1 MVAQFAFTMPPLI
14 LWFLDGRAFVICA
27 VVCLLGFVWMA
38 AGVRLLGLR
47 RALVWVAL
55 AGLVVPV
62 TSTPIMWPLQI
73 APFAV
78 ALAGLIVVWRKAA
91 ARRTVRV
98 WGLVGV
104 LAVGVALF
112 AELRWWPRA
121 TITGAEN
128 GVVVIG
134 DSLSAGIGGAE
145 TVWPRQLAERAR
157 LDVVSVAFPGARIAD
172 WRRQLARADVGG
184 RVVVVLL
191 GGNDMLGRGSAEAFH
206 DELEALVLAV
216 RERGGRPLLIEFPV
230 LPARG
235 GFGHAMRAVAAKHD
249 VPLLHRR
256 FLAAVLQAPGATVD
270 GLHLSE
276 SGHRAMARTIM
287 LSLTSLSESPA
298 PGEE

>member
-1 MVAQFAFTMPPLI
+1 MPPLV
-14 LWFLDGRAFVICA
+14 LWLLDGRAFVACA
-27 VVCLLGFVWMA
+27 VVCLLGFVWMT
-38 AGVRLLGLR
+38 AGVRLRGLR
-47 RALVWVAL
+47 RVLVWVAL

-62 TSTPIMWPLQI
+62 TSTPIAWPLQI

-121 TITGAEN
+121 TISGAEN

-134 DSLSAGIGGAE
+134 DSLSAGIGGRE
-145 TVWPRQLAERAR
+145 TVWPRQLSERTGYK
-157 LDVVSVAFPGARIAD
+157 VVSVAFPGARIKD
-172 WRRQLARADVGG
+172 WRRQLPRASVDGC
-184 RVVVVLL
+184 VVVILL
-191 GGNDMLGRGSAEAFH
+191 GGNDMLGRGSAEEFGG
-206 DELEALVLAV
+206 ELEALVQAV
-216 RERGGRPLLIEFPV
+216 RERGGRPFMVEFPV

-235 GFGHAMRAVAAKHD
+235 GFGHAMRAVATKHD

-256 FLAAVLQAPGATVD
+256 FLAAVLQTPDATVD

-276 SGHRAMARTIM
+276 SGHRDMARTVGE
-287 LSLTSLSESPA
+287 SLALA
-298 PGEE
+298 D

>member
-1 MVAQFAFTMPPLI
+1 MPPFI
-14 LWFLDGRAFVICA
+14 LWFLDGRAFVVCT
-27 VVCLLGFVWMA
+27 VVCLLGFVWMT
-38 AGVRLLGLR
+38 AGVRLRGLR
-47 RALVWVAL
+47 RALIWAVL

-62 TSTPIMWPLQI
+62 TSTPITWSLQI

-78 ALAGLIVVWRKAA
+78 ALAALIVVWRKAA

-104 LAVGVALF
+104 GVVCVALF

-121 TITGAEN
+121 TITGAEH

-134 DSLSAGIGGAE
+134 DSISAGIGGRE
-145 TVWPRQLAERAR
+145 VVWPRQLAERTGF
-157 LDVVSVAFPGARIAD
+157 DVVSVAFPGARIAD
-172 WRRQLARADVGG
+172 WRRQLARADLDG

-206 DELEALVLAV
+206 VELEALVLAV
-216 RERGGRPLLIEFPV
+216 RAGGGRPLLVEFPV

-235 GFGHAMRAVAAKHD
+235 GFGRAMRAVAAKHD

-256 FLAAVLQAPGATVD
+256 FLAAVLQAPEATVD

-276 SGHRAMARTIM
+276 SGHRELARTVEE
-287 LSLTSLSESPA
+287 SLA
-298 PGEE
+298 R